1 MRKHDIGIL
10 GLSTILLLII
20 GYCICKSLCIGPIG
34 DMYRQ
39 ASMAMTVLQIFVTIG
54 MFIVCGTE

>member
-1 MRKHDIGIL
+1 MRKLEVGTLGI
-10 GLSTILLLII
+10 SVTLLFIT

-54 MFIVCGTE
+54 MFIVCGKE

>member
-1 MRKHDIGIL
+1 MRKLEVGIL
-10 GLSTILLLII
+10 GISVTLLFIT

-39 ASMAMTVLQIFVTIG
+39 ASMTITVLQIFVTIG
-54 MFIVCGTE
+54 MFIVCGKE

>member
-1 MRKHDIGIL
+1 MRKLEVGML
-10 GLSTILLLII
+10 WLSVTLLFIT

>member
-1 MRKHDIGIL
+1 MRKLEVGIL
-10 GLSTILLLII
+10 GISVTLLFIT

-54 MFIVCGTE
+54 MFIVCSKE

>member
-1 MRKHDIGIL
+1 MRKLEVGIL
-10 GLSTILLLII
+10 GLSVTLLFIT
-20 GYCICKSLCIGPIG
+20 GYCICKSLCIGSIG

-54 MFIVCGTE
+54 MFIVCGTK

>member
-1 MRKHDIGIL
+1 MRKLEVGIL
-10 GLSTILLLII
+10 GLSVTLLFIT
-20 GYCICKSLCIGPIG
+20 GYCIGKSLCIGQIG

-54 MFIVCGTE
+54 MFIVCSKE

>member
-1 MRKHDIGIL
+1 MRKFEVGIL
-10 GLSTILLLII
+10 GLSVTLLFIT